1 MDAAL
6 LGLVIALMVVAIT
19 LILCFAVLRRSMRE
33 DRSRRAALEL
43 PVGATRLTGIY
54 GSQTNAVLK
63 RIARHAGTPF
73 VGTGQRFTVVLGDDA
88 ISFWRGANVPR
99 RIIRIPVT
107 SIRDVSTGVTGFGNS
122 SFPTIFLGVT
132 FGGRTYDLQ
141 LRLANANGVWNASSG
156 ELRAYANQIRQLIPP
171 STQ

>member
-1 MDAAL
+1 M
-6 LGLVIALMVVAIT
+6 
-19 LILCFAVLRRSMRE
+19 
-33 DRSRRAALEL
+33 
-43 PVGATRLTGIY
+43 
-54 GSQTNAVLK
+54 
-63 RIARHAGTPF
+63 
-73 VGTGQRFTVVLGDDA
+73 
-88 ISFWRGANVPR
+88 PR